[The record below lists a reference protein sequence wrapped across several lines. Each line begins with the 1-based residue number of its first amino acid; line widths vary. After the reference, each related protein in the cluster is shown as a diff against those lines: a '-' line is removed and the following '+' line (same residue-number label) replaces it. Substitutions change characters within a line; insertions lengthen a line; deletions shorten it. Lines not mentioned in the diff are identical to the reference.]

1 MVESTSGMVKEAAAQ
16 AVGMCPQHHI
26 PPPRWQQLE
35 QVICWAGPVSV
46 CNDLP
51 GSGNRPLS
59 EYPIQK
65 RQLMPDDSPSIPDDT
80 VQTCLLVLGDDATP
94 DWK

>member
-16 AVGMCPQHHI
+16 AVGMCPQRHI

-35 QVICWAGPVSV
+35 QVICWAGPV

-59 EYPIQK
+59 EYLIQK